1 MAEIAGDFTVELAQ
15 YETDLA
21 ALRAVREPVFL
32 VEQQV
37 PPELE
42 WDDLDP
48 RSQHVIARDAG
59 GQPIG
64 TGRLTPEHKIG
75 RMAVLPAWRGRG
87 VGEAM
92 LVRLLDLARQLGYLE
107 LKLHAQVSAIE
118 FYRRVGFEAYGPRF
132 MEAGIEHQSM
142 RLALEP
148 WVEPEAPPA
157 AAPPPGAQEEPARV
171 PAEVITQRAERE
183 FDSFTECREALL
195 EVLQGAQYKV
205 WIYSR
210 DLDPTLLAGAAM
222 LDEIRRV
229 GLAGRGAELRILLHD
244 PVAAHRARSPLV
256 SLAQRMSSTVHI
268 RQAVEDVDLQYA
280 SAFVLNDAGGYLF
293 RPLASRFEG
302 SVSAHGAGRHRQLLD
317 YFRQVWERAVEA
329 DELRP
334 MRL

>member
-1 MAEIAGDFTVELAQ
+1 MADIAGDFIVRIAD
-15 YETDLA
+15 YETELG
-21 ALRAVREPVFL
+21 ALRAVREPVFI

-37 PPELE
+37 PPDLE
-42 WDDLDP
+42 WDELDP
-48 RSQHVIARDAG
+48 CSQHVLARDADG
-59 GQPIG
+59 NPIG

-92 LVRLLDLARQLGYLE
+92 LVRLLDLACGLGYVE
-107 LKLHAQVSAIE
+107 VKLHAQVTAIE
-118 FYRRVGFEAYGPRF
+118 FYRRVGFEPYGVRF

-142 RLALEP
+142 RLVLESWDHTP
-148 WVEPEAPPA
+148 AAPTPAVTAPARDEAP
-157 AAPPPGAQEEPARV
+157 RV
-171 PAEVITQRAERE
+171 PAELITQRAERE
-183 FDSFTECREALL
+183 FDSFTECREAVL
-195 EVLQGAQYKV
+195 EVLQGARHKL

-210 DLDPTLLAGAAM
+210 DLDPTLLAGPAV
-222 LDEIRRV
+222 LDEFRRV

-244 PVAAHRARSPLV
+244 PAAAHRARSPLV
-256 SLAQRMSSTVHI
+256 GLAQRMSSTVQI

-302 SVSAHGAGRHRQLLD
+302 SVSPHGPGRHRQLLD
-317 YFRQVWERAVEA
+317 YFRQVWERAIEA

>member
-1 MAEIAGDFTVELAQ
+1 MTDIAGFTIENAD
-15 YETDLA
+15 YEADLA
-21 ALRAVREPVFL
+21 ALRAVREPVFI

-37 PPELE
+37 PPDLE
-42 WDDLDP
+42 WDELDP
-48 RSQHVIARDAG
+48 CSRHVIARDAD

-87 VGEAM
+87 VGEAV
-92 LVRLLDLARQLGYLE
+92 LVRLLDLACGLGYVE
-107 LKLHAQVSAIE
+107 VKLHAQVTAIE
-118 FYRRVGFEAYGPRF
+118 FYRRVGFEPYGARF
-132 MEAGIEHQSM
+132 MEAGIEHQAM
-142 RLALEP
+142 RLVLES
-148 WVEPEAPPA
+148 WGELSATDAARMRDDAP
-157 AAPPPGAQEEPARV
+157 RV
-171 PAEVITQRAERE
+171 PADVITQRAERE

-195 EVLQGAQYKV
+195 EVLQGARHKL

-210 DLDPTLLAGAAM
+210 DLDPTLFAGPAM

-244 PVAAHRARSPLV
+244 PAAAHRARSPLV
-256 SLAQRMSSTVHI
+256 GLAQRMSSTAQI

-280 SAFVLNDAGGYLF
+280 SAFVLNDSGGYLF

-302 SVSAHGAGRHRQLLD
+302 SISPHGPGRHRQLLD